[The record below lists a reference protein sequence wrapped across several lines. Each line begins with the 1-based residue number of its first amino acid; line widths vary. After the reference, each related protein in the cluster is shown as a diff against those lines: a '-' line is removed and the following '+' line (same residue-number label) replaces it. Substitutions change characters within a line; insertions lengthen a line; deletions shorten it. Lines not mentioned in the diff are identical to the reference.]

1 MKIEELIERLRTYN
15 AWRRGAENEMP
26 DPQQTGQDIDAAIAE
41 IEKYEKLKKRCNE
54 IYNQNRDMMS
64 TLRGFYDYGYDRGTC
79 WKTIER
85 NGGDA

>member
-15 AWRRGAENEMP
+15 AWRQGAEIEMP
-26 DPQQTGQDIDAAIAE
+26 DPQQIGQDIDAAITGLE
-41 IEKYEKLKKRCNE
+41 GYEKLKKRCDE
-54 IYNQNRDMMS
+54 IYSQNTDMMA
-64 TLRGFYDYGYDRGTC
+64 TLRGFYDYGYDRGAC